1 LVSLLLFGVLQ
12 LPHAKMKAMEIDD
25 LKPKPSSNRPS
36 AALQPDTPGERLAKA
51 REELGLT
58 QKQMADSL
66 LVSHAAICDWET
78 GKTPLTRKNA
88 AAIERCFRISAAYL
102 TMNDNCMSAGEKWE
116 FSPDAPYGDT
126 SRDQATGLLDSALP
140 KKRMSQLA
148 KETSEAPYQWSGLI
162 INLNEKLLEIVA
174 EKCKK
179 HGREKDLI
187 VLHPG
192 EKVSYPLRPWNPL
205 HCPYEAPGET
215 AGRLAEAM
223 LLNSERPKAVKGSQ
237 AADYEETMRGL
248 FQDCAELIEK
258 EGKWL
263 TLESLA
269 LTACSPKPL
278 ETVPQLPNRARSK
291 EEGEEACNSGRSL
304 SPPVED
310 RIGGHNECPFI
321 DSARSVAK
329 AFLSLAQRPE
339 IMGFLSP
346 KQEIYL
352 PPAKPGA
359 KGPFY
364 GFALDKILDEGKIVL
379 LYMPKDKYLG
389 MAGVAA
395 EMLKKQ
401 WKDAVLRR
409 KAESELFEDGIEG
422 PCLPRF
428 EDGYA
433 PTFLLTDEFYD
444 ALTTEERYFNAQAE
458 SKKAQVFYLSTHEG
472 ITVPAKFF

>member
-1 LVSLLLFGVLQ
+1 
-12 LPHAKMKAMEIDD
+12 MKVNECFQKFKELEKMEIED
-25 LKPKPSSNRPS
+25 LKPKTSNNRS
-36 AALQPDTPGERLAKA
+36 TVTTQPDTPGGRLAKA
-51 REELGLT
+51 RAELGLT

-66 LVSHAAICDWET
+66 LVSHTTICTWET
-78 GKTPLTRKNA
+78 GKTLLTRKNA

-102 TMNDNCMSAGEKWE
+102 TMNDNCMFAGEKWE

-126 SRDQATGLLDSALP
+126 SRDQVTGLLDSILP
-140 KKRMSQLA
+140 KKRMSQVA
-148 KETSEAPYQWSGLI
+148 KETNEAPYQWSGLI

-174 EKCKK
+174 EKCKG

-187 VLHPG
+187 VLHPK

-205 HCPYEAPGET
+205 YCPYEAPKET
-215 AGRLAEAM
+215 AKRLAEAM
-223 LLNSERPKAVKGSQ
+223 FPNSERPKLIKGSQ
-237 AADYEETMRGL
+237 VADYEETMRKL

-269 LTACSPKPL
+269 LVACSQKPL
-278 ETVPQLPNRARSK
+278 ETVPQLLDRIRPK
-291 EEGEEACNSGRSL
+291 EEEEETYNSGRSL
-304 SPPVED
+304 PVSIED
-310 RIGGHNECPFI
+310 RFESHKKYPFM
-321 DSARSVAK
+321 DSARVMTK
-329 AFLSLAQRPE
+329 AFLSLAQYPE
-339 IMGFLSP
+339 IMEFLSP

-352 PPAKPGA
+352 PSAKPSA
-359 KGPFY
+359 KNAFY

-379 LYMPKDKYLG
+379 LYMPKEKYLS
-389 MAGVAA
+389 MAGIAA

-409 KAESELFEDGIEG
+409 KTESELFGDGIES
-422 PCLPRF
+422 LYSPRF
-428 EDGYA
+428 GEGYA

-458 SKKAQVFYLSTHEG
+458 SKKAQVFYLSTYEG